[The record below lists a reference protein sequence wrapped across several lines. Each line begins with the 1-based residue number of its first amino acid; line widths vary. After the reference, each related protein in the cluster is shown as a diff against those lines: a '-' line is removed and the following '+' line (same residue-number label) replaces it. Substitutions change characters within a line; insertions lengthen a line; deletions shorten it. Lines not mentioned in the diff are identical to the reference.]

1 MDTVV
6 SQLGCKRAT
15 IVSVRSISKT
25 GGQARTGSR
34 ESVWCGILLGAA
46 SITLQHGISTIA
58 MIGHLPLNLTT
69 RHEKISWY
77 QAFVVHIAH
86 AR

>member
-1 MDTVV
+1 MQESYHRV
-6 SQLGCKRAT
+6 SPVHQQNGWTSPNRQPRIRL
-15 IVSVRSISKT
+15 
-25 GGQARTGSR
+25 
-34 ESVWCGILLGAA
+34 VWDLAGAA

>member
-1 MDTVV
+1 MQE
-6 SQLGCKRAT
+6 SS
-15 IVSVRSISKT
+15 IVFVRSIISKKNGWT
-25 GGQARTGSR
+25 SLNRQPRIR
-34 ESVWCGILLGAA
+34 LVWMSVVAA